1 MKRSPNPAE
10 FHTSHPAMNRSRA
23 FILSVLL
30 LVLASTLQLHA
41 AEPSA
46 QLPNFLVILTDDQSW
61 VGTSLLMDPANPD
74 TKSDYLQTPNIDK
87 LASSGMRFTYGYA
100 SGAWCTP
107 TRRSIQCGK
116 GPQQHIYNNAKDG
129 NESQF
134 ANGMSIPRALKQVN
148 PAYACAHFGKWH
160 LQYAS
165 VTPETLGY
173 DVSDGDTNNEDG
185 DLAGQPDAAVTKSK
199 TSKNTPDV
207 WEDPKTIFSLTKRTG
222 DFIDA
227 QSKAGNP
234 WFVQLSHYAVHLK
247 IGYRQGTLDALQ
259 SRPLGKKHAVPEFA
273 AMTEDLDTGIGELM
287 ARLKSMGVLSNTYI
301 IFLSD
306 NGGRGKI
313 PVEGKADRSTLPTNY
328 PLAES
333 KHSIYEG
340 GLRVPFAIIGP
351 GIASGAVS
359 AVPVSGVDILPT
371 IADFAGHDAGLG
383 EGLDGGSFKDV
394 ALGKAV
400 AVKRAHE
407 FLVTESEGR
416 ERLRNT
422 ENAKPSDFKAAL
434 HRGDYKLI
442 KLYGGAGDGQKE
454 LYNLAEDIGEDHNL
468 IDSMGAR
475 AAELENALD
484 DYLYSVGGMTKSEGG
499 RSRRKISKE

>member
-1 MKRSPNPAE
+1 
-10 FHTSHPAMNRSRA
+10 MNRSLT
-23 FILSVLL
+23 FVLSLL
-30 LVLASTLQLHA
+30 LVLPLALRLQA
-41 AEPSA
+41 AEPS
-46 QLPNFLVILTDDQSW
+46 PNFLVILTDDQSW

-74 TKSDYLQTPNIDK
+74 TKSDYFLTPHIDR
-87 LASSGMRFTYGYA
+87 LMSSGMRFTHGYA

-107 TRRSIQCGK
+107 SRRSIQCGK
-116 GPQQHIYNNAKDG
+116 GPQQHIYNEAKDG
-129 NESQF
+129 NE
-134 ANGMSIPRALKQVN
+134 AAIAKGMSIPRALKQVN
-148 PAYACAHFGKWH
+148 PGYACAHFGKWH

-165 VTPETLGY
+165 VTPEALGY
-173 DVSDGDTNNEDG
+173 DVSDGDTTNENG
-185 DLAGQPDAAVTKSK
+185 DLAGQPGVAVTPAMN
-199 TSKNTPDV
+199 SKNTPDV
-207 WEDPKTIFSLTKRTG
+207 WEDPKTIFSLSKRTG
-222 DFIDA
+222 DFIEA
-227 QSKAGNP
+227 QTKAGHP

-247 IGYRQGTLDALQ
+247 IGYRQGTLEALQ
-259 SRPLGKKHAVPEFA
+259 SRPLGSKHAVPEFA

-287 ARLKSMGVLSNTYI
+287 ARLKTLGVLDTTYI

-306 NGGRGKI
+306 NGGRGKM
-313 PVEGKADRSTLPTNY
+313 PVQGKPDQSTKPTNY

-371 IADFAGHDAGLG
+371 IADLAGHDAALG

-394 ALGKAV
+394 ALGKAEV
-400 AVKRAHE
+400 VKRPHD

-422 ENAKPSDFKAAL
+422 DNAKPSDFKAAL
-434 HRGDYKLI
+434 HMGDYKLI

-454 LYNLAEDIGEDHNL
+454 LYNLADDIGEEHNL
-468 IDSMGAR
+468 IDSMGNR
-475 AAELENALD
+475 AAELEKALD
-484 DYLYSVGGMTKSEGG
+484 DYLQAVGGLTKSEGG
-499 RSRRKISKE
+499 KNRRKVSNE